1 MGRDG
6 SALNAATH
14 DYIPI
19 DSIFGSPCTSQEIVE
34 GTVLG
39 RIGQDSDMAGVS
51 LFLASKAGS
60 YVTGAVVVVDGGILV
75 KPRL

>member
-1 MGRDG
+1 MMRC
-6 SALNAATH
+6 ALDIHLRNQL
-14 DYIPI
+14 ICVPI
-19 DSIFGSPCTSQEIVE
+19 QSPFQSSQEIVE

-39 RIGQDSDMAGVS
+39 RIGHDSDMAGVS

-60 YVTGAVVVVDGGILV
+60 YITGTVIVVDGGILV